1 MKRRHSRLLRI
12 ARRIADL
19 PLSPYAVDLDF
30 TKHRKE
36 K

>member
-1 MKRRHSRLLRI
+1 MRRQSLRLRRI
-12 ARRIADL
+12 ARRFADL

-30 TKHRKE
+30 TKRRKE